1 MALTNIDGFGHI
13 AERPVDP
20 IGLPDNSGNTYYNT
34 ANNYDCAIAGLPFFL
49 GISKDHPY
57 KRETAQYRKQQI
69 DQQKEPGEQT
79 LTGWWLRS
87 QSSFHY
93 GAGIRYEEP
102 IEGETVGYR
111 FNKSAGVDVF
121 NLGRV
126 TLLPDVTQ
134 NTGVTVSSGVTPIMV
149 GGTDPNGVDL
159 YLTATGSTLQ
169 LTTTSGTS
177 TLTWGGSTTILALAQ
192 DGANYYVLAAAGIYK
207 GPLTGATNGTL
218 VFATPAFVNSG
229 TATNGVLGWVKQRL
243 IAGINNA
250 LFQVDSIVTYN
261 VATTYVDGAFNG
273 HISTTAPHNF
283 GVGSEVTLSG
293 VGTPYNGT
301 FSVTSVPSQT
311 QFTVF
316 INNAAVSTN
325 ASATGTVALTSN
337 NNLPIYAHPNTSWKW
352 TAVCEGPNNIYV
364 SGYAGSYSSIFRL
377 ALDTTTGTIP
387 LLTRALEAAIM
398 PTGEQIN
405 CMGAYLGKFIVIGTN
420 KGIRIGTIDTSG
432 FVSNGYITYGPLIVI
447 TNGYDP
453 ASATVLSGYACRSLT
468 FNDRYAYVTISNYID
483 NGDGTYSSGLI
494 KIDLSRDFGTLQ
506 MGWATHLRVPS
517 TAEAVAV
524 CVMGQTNK
532 LVIGVKGVG
541 IYQQSNTLVA
551 NGYLQTGQIR
561 YFTLEDKHFELL
573 KLRETLPMQGKLK
586 LSSVLANGAVTDI
599 ITVDQSFDFTQDVS
613 GLDQAADL
621 EPQESI
627 ALKFTLYSASGQQVG
642 NEDSFNGYQLK
653 ALPAVHRERIY
664 TIPLLNFD
672 FEGDKYNMTTGYE
685 GRAMER
691 LTALETVESN
701 GDVIILQDFTNN
713 EKTRGVIESISFS
726 RETPPERRFTG
737 FGGIITI
744 QFRTVV

>member
-1 MALTNIDGFGHI
+1 MATTDGFSHI
-13 AERPVDP
+13 IESTTVP
-20 IGLPDNSGNTYYNT
+20 IGSPLFSGSTYVNTSNQ
-34 ANNYDCAIAGLPFFL
+34 YDCAIAGLPFFL
-49 GISKDHPY
+49 GISKEHQY

-121 NLGRV
+121 NIGRV
-126 TLLPDVTQ
+126 TLLPDVAK
-134 NTGVTVSSGVTPIMV
+134 NTSITVSSGVTPIMV
-149 GGTDPNGVDL
+149 GGTDANGVDL

-177 TLTWGGSTTILALAQ
+177 TLTWGGSTSILALAQ
-192 DGANYYVLAAAGIYK
+192 DGANYYVLAAAGVYK
-207 GPLTGATNGTL
+207 GPLTGATSGTL
-218 VFATPAFVNSG
+218 IFTNPSFLG
-229 TATNGVLGWVKQRL
+229 TVTTGVLGWVKQRL
-243 IAGINNA
+243 IAGIQNG
-250 LFQVDSIVTYN
+250 LFEINSIVSVN
-261 VATTYVDGAFNG
+261 VATTYVDGAFNAN
-273 HISTTAPHNF
+273 ITTASNHNF
-283 GVGSEVTLSG
+283 VVGSEVTLSG
-293 VGTPYNGT
+293 VGSPYNGT
-301 FSVTSVPSQT
+301 FTVTSVPSQT
-311 QFTVF
+311 KFTFFV
-316 INNAAVSTN
+316 NNAAVSTN
-325 ASATGTVALTSN
+325 ASATGTVQLASN
-337 NNLPIYAHPNTSWKW
+337 NNLPIYVHPNPSWKW
-352 TAVCEGPNNIYV
+352 SAVCEGPNNIYV

-377 ALDTTTGTIP
+377 ALDTTTGNIP
-387 LLTRALEAAIM
+387 LLTRSLEAAIM
-398 PTGEQIN
+398 PTGEQIY
-405 CMGAYLGKFIVIGTN
+405 CMGAYLGKFIVLGTN

-453 ASATVLSGYACRSLT
+453 ASGTILSGYACRSLT
-468 FNDRYAYVTISNYID
+468 FNDRYAYVTISDYID
-483 NGDGTYSSGLI
+483 NGDSTYSSGLI

-517 TAEAVAV
+517 IAEAVAV
-524 CVMGQTNK
+524 CVMGQTNQ
-532 LVIGVKGVG
+532 LVIGVKGTGV
-541 IYQQSNTLVA
+541 YQQTTTLVN

-561 YFTLEDKHFELL
+561 YFTLEDKHFELV
-573 KLRETLPMQGKLK
+573 KLRETLPLKGKLK
-586 LSSVLANGAVTDI
+586 LSSVLSTGSVTDI
-599 ITVDQSFDFTQDVS
+599 ITVDNTFDFTQDVS
-613 GLDQAADL
+613 GLDQTADL
-621 EPQESI
+621 APQESI

-642 NEDSFNGYQLK
+642 QEDSFNGYQLK

-664 TIPLLNFD
+664 TLPLLNFD

-685 GRAMER
+685 GRAMDR

-713 EKTRGVIESISFS
+713 ESIRGVIESLSFS

-737 FGGIITI
+737 FGGIITV